1 MLRISLNGYGL
12 PADVWEALAAGDP
25 YFHLTTTVLDPR
37 TGREKTVFT
46 DGGWLD
52 LALAAALR
60 KLTGSTGAI
69 LRADYFLA
77 RAATTARGGFYYQL
91 ADVPATEAE
100 FYKLLGL
107 DIKTI
112 GRLQSDAGANLIRSP
127 RPPEPSWDVPADSLP
142 LVLDLLS
149 ATLAVPSARI
159 AALDTT
165 FRALGATV
173 TPEGEG
179 IVVDLEGV
187 RLRIRPEYRGAGVER
202 LEFVL
207 RRPAV
212 GNPSYHFGSRSV
224 LRFGPG
230 RRATWTF

>member
-1 MLRISLNGYGL
+1 MSRLLVL
-12 PADVWEALAAGDP
+12 LAFTGAVP
-25 YFHLTTTVLDPR
+25 VLGAQAP
-37 TGREKTVFT
+37 
-46 DGGWLD
+46 
-52 LALAAALR
+52 AALTR
-60 KLTGSTGAI
+60 LEVMLDS
-69 LRADYFLA
+69 
-77 RAATTARGGFYYQL
+77 ATTA
-91 ADVPATEAE
+91 DVAGSPLLVPLFTPATEALT
-100 FYKLLGL
+100 FCGRTTCLVLRAPGRAGTVRVGALGVSV
-107 DIKTI
+107 DPPEV
-112 GRLQSDAGANLIRSP
+112 AGANLIRSP

-165 FRALGATV
+165 FRALGASV

-212 GNPSYHFGSRSV
+212 GNPSYHFGSHSV